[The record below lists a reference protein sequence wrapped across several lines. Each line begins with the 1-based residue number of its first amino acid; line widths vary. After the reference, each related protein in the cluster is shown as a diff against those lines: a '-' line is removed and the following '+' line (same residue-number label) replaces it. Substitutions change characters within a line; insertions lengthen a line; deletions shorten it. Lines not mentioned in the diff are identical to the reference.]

1 MLVQSGDGKGQAVR
15 EALEYITVPYVVML
29 DGDGTYDPAD
39 ADTMLEPLSRG
50 YEHVIGNR
58 FADMDDDAMRALN
71 GVGNRLINRAFG
83 FVHGANYEDIL
94 SGYRAF
100 TADSFRRFS
109 LDSDGFTIETELA
122 VECVK
127 HGVET
132 TVVPISYSARPDESE
147 TNLHPVKDGG
157 TILLALYSLAK
168 TNNPLFYFGSLG
180 MAGIV
185 SGGFIAVYVL
195 WEWLRY
201 QQGHEIM
208 ALVSA
213 AAILLGVQLLMFG
226 VLSDMLVTL
235 HREQR
240 RRSSESLATSATS
253 ECAGARKRRNVTTAS
268 QPSGRSK
275 SSSEREQGADL
286 RDDAARVVP
295 AVRFERVVELVQQ
308 FLPGVELLRRHFG
321 EHFAQRHV
329 VPVYV
334 VGNALVAE
342 FGLDVVFRGRKGQ
355 VGVPEMSVDGSDAE
369 LDTVGFFVV
378 SARWWPNS
386 HACTSRYGADYKNGL
401 DTTGERRRSP

>member
-1 MLVQSGDGKGQAVR
+1 MEDDAVRTGTSPLSDGGETVAVTEETREVSPDDVCVLIPTLDEAATIGDVIEGFYEQGYTKVVVVDGNSTDDTREIARDHGAEVLVQSGDGKGQAVR
-15 EALEYITVPYVVML
+15 EALEYITVPYVLMV

-39 ADTMLEPLSRG
+39 ADKMVEPLSRG

-58 FADMDDDAMRALN
+58 FAEMDDDAMRALN
-71 GVGNRLINRAFG
+71 GFGNRMINRAFG

-100 TADSFRRFS
+100 TVDSFERLS

-132 TVVPISYSARPDESE
+132 TVVPVGYSARPDESE

-157 TILLALYSLAK
+157 TILLTLYSLAK

-180 MAGIV
+180 VAGIL
-185 SGGFIAVYVL
+185 SGSLIAVYVL
-195 WEWLRY
+195 WEWVQY
-201 QQGHEIM
+201 NQSHEVI

-240 RRSSESLATSATS
+240 RRLERIARESND
-253 ECAGARKRRNVTTAS
+253 E
-268 QPSGRSK
+268 
-275 SSSEREQGADL
+275 
-286 RDDAARVVP
+286 
-295 AVRFERVVELVQQ
+295 
-308 FLPGVELLRRHFG
+308 
-321 EHFAQRHV
+321 
-329 VPVYV
+329 
-334 VGNALVAE
+334 
-342 FGLDVVFRGRKGQ
+342 
-355 VGVPEMSVDGSDAE
+355 
-369 LDTVGFFVV
+369 
-378 SARWWPNS
+378 
-386 HACTSRYGADYKNGL
+386 
-401 DTTGERRRSP
+401 

>member
-1 MLVQSGDGKGQAVR
+1 MEDDAVRAGSSILSDGAGTVAVTEDAHDISSDDVCILIPTLDEAATIADVIEGFYEQGYTNVVIVDGDSSDDTREIAREHGAEVLVQSGDGKGQAVR
-15 EALEYITVPYVVML
+15 EALEYITVPYVLML

-39 ADTMLEPLSRG
+39 ADKMLEPLSRG

-71 GVGNRLINRAFG
+71 GFGNRMINRAFG

-100 TADSFRRFS
+100 TVDSFERLS

-132 TVVPISYSARPDESE
+132 TVVPVSYSARPDESE

-180 MAGIV
+180 VTGIL
-185 SGGFIAVYVL
+185 SGGLIATYVL
-195 WEWLRY
+195 WEWIQY

-208 ALVSA
+208 ALASA
-213 AAILLGVQLLMFG
+213 AAVLLGVQLLMFG

-240 RRSSESLATSATS
+240 RRLERI
-253 ECAGARKRRNVTTAS
+253 ARDS
-268 QPSGRSK
+268 
-275 SSSEREQGADL
+275 
-286 RDDAARVVP
+286 RD
-295 AVRFERVVELVQQ
+295 E
-308 FLPGVELLRRHFG
+308 
-321 EHFAQRHV
+321 
-329 VPVYV
+329 
-334 VGNALVAE
+334 
-342 FGLDVVFRGRKGQ
+342 
-355 VGVPEMSVDGSDAE
+355 
-369 LDTVGFFVV
+369 
-378 SARWWPNS
+378 
-386 HACTSRYGADYKNGL
+386 
-401 DTTGERRRSP
+401 

>member
-1 MLVQSGDGKGQAVR
+1 MEDDAVRTGSGPLSDGGEAIAVTDETEEISPDEVCVLIPTLNEAATIADVIEGFAERGYTNVLVVDGDSTDDTREIARDHGAEVLVQSGDGKGQAVR
-15 EALEYITVPYVVML
+15 EALEYVTVPYVLML

-39 ADTMLEPLSRG
+39 ADRMLEPLSRG

-71 GVGNRLINRAFG
+71 GFGNRMINRAFG

-100 TADSFRRFS
+100 TVDSFKRLS

-132 TVVPISYSARPDESE
+132 TVVPVSYSARPDESE

-180 MAGIV
+180 VAGIL
-185 SGGFIAVYVL
+185 SGSLIAVYVL
-195 WEWLRY
+195 WEWVQY
-201 QQGHEIM
+201 HQSHEVM
-208 ALVSA
+208 ALASA

-240 RRSSESLATSATS
+240 RRLERI
-253 ECAGARKRRNVTTAS
+253 ARD
-268 QPSGRSK
+268 
-275 SSSEREQGADL
+275 AD
-286 RDDAARVVP
+286 D
-295 AVRFERVVELVQQ
+295 E
-308 FLPGVELLRRHFG
+308 
-321 EHFAQRHV
+321 
-329 VPVYV
+329 
-334 VGNALVAE
+334 
-342 FGLDVVFRGRKGQ
+342 
-355 VGVPEMSVDGSDAE
+355 
-369 LDTVGFFVV
+369 
-378 SARWWPNS
+378 
-386 HACTSRYGADYKNGL
+386 
-401 DTTGERRRSP
+401 

>member
-1 MLVQSGDGKGQAVR
+1 MEDDAVHTGSSVLSDGGETIAATEEASEISPDEVCVLIPTLNEAATIADVIEGFYEQGYTNVVVVDGDSTDDTREIAREHGAEVLVQSGDGKGQAVR
-15 EALEYITVPYVVML
+15 EALEYVTVPYVLML

-39 ADTMLEPLSRG
+39 ADRMIEPLSRG

-71 GVGNRLINRAFG
+71 GFGNRMINRTFG

-100 TADSFRRFS
+100 TVDSFRRLS

-157 TILLALYSLAK
+157 TIMLALYSLAK

-180 MAGIV
+180 IGGIL
-185 SGGFIAVYVL
+185 SGALIATYVL
-195 WEWLRY
+195 WEWVQY
-201 QQGHEIM
+201 HQSHEVM
-208 ALVSA
+208 ALASA

-240 RRSSESLATSATS
+240 RRLERI
-253 ECAGARKRRNVTTAS
+253 ARN
-268 QPSGRSK
+268 
-275 SSSEREQGADL
+275 ERDE
-286 RDDAARVVP
+286 
-295 AVRFERVVELVQQ
+295 
-308 FLPGVELLRRHFG
+308 
-321 EHFAQRHV
+321 
-329 VPVYV
+329 
-334 VGNALVAE
+334 
-342 FGLDVVFRGRKGQ
+342 
-355 VGVPEMSVDGSDAE
+355 
-369 LDTVGFFVV
+369 
-378 SARWWPNS
+378 
-386 HACTSRYGADYKNGL
+386 
-401 DTTGERRRSP
+401 

>member
-1 MLVQSGDGKGQAVR
+1 MEDDAVHTGSSVLSDGGETVTATEEATEISPDEVCILIPTLNEAATIADVIEGFYEQGYTNVVVVDGDSTDDTREIAREHGAEVLVQSGDGKGQAVR
-15 EALEYITVPYVVML
+15 EAIEYITVPYVLML

-39 ADTMLEPLSRG
+39 ADKMVDPLSRG

-71 GVGNRLINRAFG
+71 GFGNQMINRAFG

-100 TADSFRRFS
+100 TVDSFRRLS

-157 TILLALYSLAK
+157 TIMLALYSLAK

-180 MAGIV
+180 ISGIL
-185 SGGFIAVYVL
+185 SGAIIATYVL
-195 WEWLRY
+195 WEWVQY
-201 QQGHEIM
+201 HQSHEVM

-240 RRSSESLATSATS
+240 RRLERI
-253 ECAGARKRRNVTTAS
+253 ARD
-268 QPSGRSK
+268 
-275 SSSEREQGADL
+275 ERDE
-286 RDDAARVVP
+286 
-295 AVRFERVVELVQQ
+295 
-308 FLPGVELLRRHFG
+308 
-321 EHFAQRHV
+321 
-329 VPVYV
+329 
-334 VGNALVAE
+334 
-342 FGLDVVFRGRKGQ
+342 
-355 VGVPEMSVDGSDAE
+355 
-369 LDTVGFFVV
+369 
-378 SARWWPNS
+378 
-386 HACTSRYGADYKNGL
+386 
-401 DTTGERRRSP
+401 